1 MTNESGPASGIIH
14 RTNMTPAELGCCCA
28 ANAQAMH
35 EGNLRDLLF
44 DVARVLATNEG
55 GIRPITMQD
64 VRLAV
69 GEGPLKPAD
78 VLAGCNAEL
87 VRRKAL
93 ISPAGEVG
101 SDEPILGLSA
111 DPRGMEG

>member
-1 MTNESGPASGIIH
+1 MADVTNES
-14 RTNMTPAELGCCCA
+14 
-28 ANAQAMH
+28 
-35 EGNLRDLLF
+35 
-44 DVARVLATNEG
+44 VL
-55 GIRPITMQD
+55 RPITMQD

-78 VLAGCNAEL
+78 VLTGCNAEL

-101 SDEPILGLSA
+101 DSDLPLIALDGPGPA
-111 DPRGMEG
+111 T